1 MFVRGKTFQPSLT
14 FANDA
19 KCDTWKG
26 CFLANTYLTMVNS
39 SFNIWPSIIFV
50 SVAIAWLGRMLKSPS
65 SWLGQQRFG
74 ILTVPMILK
83 RQVGYSTLLPFR
95 SGKTPVLLTGPT

>member
-26 CFLANTYLTMVNS
+26 YFLANTYLTMVNS
-39 SFNIWPSIIFV
+39 SFNIWPSII
-50 SVAIAWLGRMLKSPS
+50 AWLRGVLKSPVS
-65 SWLGQQRFG
+65 LAQCYKIFVRNFQIIVIS
-74 ILTVPMILK
+74 
-83 RQVGYSTLLPFR
+83 
-95 SGKTPVLLTGPT
+95 